1 MAREV
6 VAVVDVNVR
15 VYGDC
20 GHQVSSEN
28 AHQALKKGEA
38 VMVSFTAADIG
49 CKACGGTSG
58 VSGFRRSALLRSL
71 TDDL

>member
-6 VAVVDVNVR
+6 VAVVDFNVR

-20 GHQVSSEN
+20 GHQLSSKN
-28 AHQALKKGEA
+28 CHQALKNGEQVIA
-38 VMVSFTAADIG
+38 SFEAATAPCG
-49 CKACGGTSG
+49 ACRGTSG

-71 TDDL
+71 TDNL